1 MSKTSSLTI
10 TLNSQDVAN
19 NTSDITVKGIIK
31 CDSGSYRNNKTL
43 NYYIMVNGTKV
54 VNVSTTADAKAST
67 TNTMFSKRLNV
78 SHNSSGA
85 CTVKAHFDFCGDW
98 VSETTTKTLTSIPQ
112 AATLTSVSNTTAGG
126 SCTYKFTPRN
136 TTYKYKIT
144 FSCGGITGETDF
156 ITPTSTDPV
165 SGTFEMT
172 VANWHRAI
180 PNAKTGTVTATLR
193 TYNGNTQVGSAS
205 SKTFTL
211 TANPNYLPTISDV
224 SKLIINGYSTFY
236 LKNRSSVK
244 VATTASIKYGNDP
257 EPSDGA
263 TIASYAVTIGDT
275 VYTSTSNEVT
285 SNVLAGDSYEVFVTV
300 TDTRG
305 NTATSSSTFI
315 TTVAYEA
322 PVITGNIF
330 RCDANNNPAPTI
342 GERIR
347 INLEKSCT
355 DISGLSPANS
365 VSWYS
370 IEYIKGS
377 DTTPTVVSPIPN
389 IPTTLT
395 QDGNT
400 GFSAKDKYVFTVK
413 VRDTVGTET
422 KATFTVPSAFMLL
435 HFNKDGHGM
444 AIGGGNTVDHTIQA
458 HLPLRTKYGITYDNG
473 GGFYNSADN
482 VEGYKFNPARLTSA
496 NIAPTG
502 IAGMT
507 HFLVTQNMTEGK
519 PANSNGNGHI
529 INFEW
534 DNYGTVDKQTNTGG
548 ACYSSQLFIPHS
560 SVASK
565 HMAFRATGGANRYVS
580 NVAQDPWTNVTWKEL
595 IDTGGGQTIG
605 GNLAVSGVLTV
616 GGYRLLCMEKTC
628 SCTANTT
635 TSTAITW
642 TDDSN
647 NAVTFTEVP
656 KVMVSAKTQVP
667 GETVIGVGFSDVT
680 TTGCKIYVRR
690 TNNTNTVVSV
700 WVWGKVS

>member
-10 TLNSQDVAN
+10 TLNSQDVNN
-19 NTSDITVKGIIK
+19 NTSNITVKGIIK
-31 CDSGSYRNNKTL
+31 CDSGSYRNGKTL

-67 TNTMFSKRLNV
+67 TNTMFSKRLDV

-85 CTVKAHFDFCGDW
+85 CTVKAHFDFYGDW

-126 SCTYKFTPRN
+126 NCTYKFTPRN

-144 FSCGGITGETDF
+144 FSCGNITGETDL
-156 ITPTSTDPV
+156 ITPESTDPIT
-165 SGTFEMT
+165 GTFGMD

-180 PNAKTGTVTATLR
+180 PNSKTGTVTATLR
-193 TYNGNTQVGSAS
+193 TYNGNAQVGSAS

-224 SKLIINGYSTFY
+224 SNLIVDGYSTFY
-236 LKNRSSVK
+236 LRNRSSVK
-244 VATTASIKYGNDP
+244 VTTTASIKYGNDP
-257 EPSDGA
+257 EPSGGA
-263 TIASYAVTIGDT
+263 TIVSYAVTIGDT

-285 SNVLAGDSYEVFVTV
+285 SNVLAGDSYDISVTI

-305 NTATSSSTFI
+305 NTVTAYGTSIS
-315 TTVAYEA
+315 TVAYEK
-322 PVITGNIF
+322 PKITGTVYRSDINSN
-330 RCDANNNPAPTI
+330 AQPTI
-342 GERIR
+342 GTYVTVDLTATASSLGTPN
-347 INLEKSCT
+347 INN
-355 DISGLSPANS
+355 I
-365 VSWYS
+365 VSTNVTW
-370 IEYIKGS
+370 
-377 DTTPTVVSPIPN
+377 TPTTGTSGSSSSLNQLVSGI
-389 IPTTLT
+389 
-395 QDGNT
+395 
-400 GFSAKDKYVFTVK
+400 SAKDKYVFTVT
-413 VRDTVGTET
+413 VEDTVGTET
-422 KATFTVPSAFMLL
+422 TAIFTVPSAFMLL

-444 AIGGGNTVDHTIQA
+444 AIGGGNTVDRTIQA

-473 GGFYNSADN
+473 GGTYTYGVDYAGNI
-482 VEGYKFNPARLTSA
+482 EGKVVNPARLTSA
-496 NIAPTG
+496 NIDPTG
-502 IAGMT
+502 IAGMN
-507 HFLVTQNMTEGK
+507 HFLVTSAMSNQTK
-519 PANSNGNGHI
+519 PVNNGNGHM

-534 DNYGTVDKQTNTGG
+534 DNYGSESTGQ
-548 ACYSSQLFIPHS
+548 CYNSQLFIPHTS
-560 SVASK
+560 SGN
-565 HMAFRATGGANRYVS
+565 HMAFRAQGGNTRL
-580 NVAQDPWTNVTWKEL
+580 NGNNPWTNTTWKEL

-642 TDDSN
+642 TDDNN
-647 NAVTFTEVP
+647 NAVTFTEAP

-680 TTGCKIYVRR
+680 KTGCNIYVRR

>member
-85 CTVKAHFDFCGDW
+85 CTVKAHFDFYGDW

-144 FSCGGITGETDF
+144 FSCGNITGETDF

-165 SGTFEMT
+165 SGTFGMS

-244 VATTASIKYGNDP
+244 VTTAASIKYGNDP
-257 EPSDGA
+257 EPSGGA

-322 PVITGNIF
+322 PKITGTVYRSDRNSN
-330 RCDANNNPAPTI
+330 AQPTI
-342 GERIR
+342 GTYAKVNLTATASSLGTPN
-347 INLEKSCT
+347 INN
-355 DISGLSPANS
+355 I
-365 VSWYS
+365 VSTNVTW
-370 IEYIKGS
+370 
-377 DTTPTVVSPIPN
+377 TPTTGTSGSSSDLNQLVSGI
-389 IPTTLT
+389 
-395 QDGNT
+395 
-400 GFSAKDKYVFTVK
+400 SAKDKYVFTVT
-413 VRDTVGTET
+413 VEDTVGTQT
-422 KATFTVPSAFMLL
+422 IATFTVPSAFMLL

-444 AIGGGNTVDHTIQA
+444 AIGGGNTVDRTIQA

-473 GGFYNSADN
+473 GGFYNSTDN
-482 VEGYKFNPARLTSA
+482 AEGYKFNPSRLTSA
-496 NIAPTG
+496 NLVPTG
-502 IAGMT
+502 ITGMT
-507 HFLVTQNMTEGK
+507 HFLATQNMTEGK

-534 DNYGTVDKQTNTGG
+534 DNYGNVDKQTDTGG

-565 HMAFRATGGANRYVS
+565 HMAFRATGGNAIEN
-580 NVAQDPWTNVTWKEL
+580 AWTNVAWKEL

-605 GNLAVSGVLTV
+605 GSLAVSGVLTV

-647 NAVTFTEVP
+647 NAVTFTEAP

-680 TTGCKIYVRR
+680 KTGCNIYVRR

>member
-85 CTVKAHFDFCGDW
+85 CTVKAHFDFYGDW

-144 FSCGGITGETDF
+144 FSCGNITGETDF

-165 SGTFEMT
+165 SGTFGMS

-244 VATTASIKYGNDP
+244 VTTAASIKYGNDP

-322 PVITGNIF
+322 PKITGTVYRSDSNSN
-330 RCDANNNPAPTI
+330 AQPTI
-342 GERIR
+342 GTYVKVNLTATASSLGTPN
-347 INLEKSCT
+347 INNI
-355 DISGLSPANS
+355 ISTN
-365 VSWYS
+365 VTW
-370 IEYIKGS
+370 
-377 DTTPTVVSPIPN
+377 TPTTGTSGSSSSLNQLVSGI
-389 IPTTLT
+389 
-395 QDGNT
+395 
-400 GFSAKDKYVFTVK
+400 SAKDKYVFTVT
-413 VRDTVGTET
+413 VEDTVGTQT
-422 KATFTVPSAFMLL
+422 IATFTVPSAFMLL

-444 AIGGGNTVDHTIQA
+444 AIGGGNTVDRTIQA

-473 GGFYNSADN
+473 GGFYNSTAN
-482 VEGYKFNPARLTSA
+482 AEGYKINPARLTSA
-496 NIAPTG
+496 NIEATG
-502 IAGMT
+502 IAGMN
-507 HFLVTQNMTEGK
+507 HFIGHSGITDGSI
-519 PANSNGNGHI
+519 PNSTNGNGHV

-534 DNYGTVDKQTNTGG
+534 DNYGTNGTAPYN
-548 ACYSSQLFIPHS
+548 SQLFIPHTS
-560 SVASK
+560 TATR
-565 HMAFRATGGANRYVS
+565 HMAFRGQGGS
-580 NVAQDPWTNVTWKEL
+580 TWTNVAWKEL

-605 GNLAVSGVLTV
+605 GSLAVSGVLTV

-635 TSTAITW
+635 TATSITW

-647 NAVTFTEVP
+647 NAVTFIEAP

-680 TTGCKIYVRR
+680 TTGCNIYVRR